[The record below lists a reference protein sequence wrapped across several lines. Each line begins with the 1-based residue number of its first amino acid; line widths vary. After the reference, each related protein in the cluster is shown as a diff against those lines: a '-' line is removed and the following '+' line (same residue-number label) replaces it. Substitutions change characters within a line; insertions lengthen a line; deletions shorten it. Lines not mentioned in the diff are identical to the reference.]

1 MQESVSD
8 FKARLALLMRQRET
22 GNTYS
27 IIGAP
32 RASECLRR
40 SRNDRPTPSETMMLN
55 KQKQQQ
61 QQRKKKP

>member
-27 IIGAP
+27 IIGAS
-32 RASECLRR
+32 RAPECLRR
-40 SRNDRPTPSETMMLN
+40 KRSDQPTPSETMFIN
-55 KQKQQQ
+55 N
-61 QQRKKKP
+61 QRKRKNHDNDN

>member
-1 MQESVSD
+1 MESVSD
-8 FKARLALLMRQRET
+8 FKARIALQMRQRET

-40 SRNDRPTPSETMMLN
+40 PRDAQPTPSEVMMQ
-55 KQKQQQ
+55 QKQQRRSSRQ
-61 QQRKKKP
+61 